1 MSTDA
6 SKKDDCVELKP
17 SIRHLES
24 SGCETQEERDSIPAP
39 ACASDFF
46 PDGGYRAWL
55 NVVAGWLTLFAS
67 IGFTNGLSVFQSY
80 YSLTILSAYSP
91 SDIAWIGSIQFW
103 GCFFFGLWA
112 GRLSDKYGPRIP
124 LGIGTCFLVLG
135 IMTASVSTKFYQLI
149 LSQGLCIGLGSG
161 LVFPPAVAIQSQWFL
176 KKRGFVVGLVMSGQN
191 LGGVVWPIVVNQ
203 LIEYDGISLGW
214 SLRIIGFLQL
224 FLMVI
229 ATLLVQA
236 RFHDI
241 PQEPLP
247 LKAFAT
253 NVHTVLFT
261 LSTVV
266 FFLGIFVPY
275 FFVSSYGM
283 KWGASTG
290 EALYLSS
297 ILNAAAFF
305 GCYAWGIAADAW
317 MGHFDTLTLAAFCA
331 AITTFGWIGV
341 RTYTGTVA
349 WSVAYG
355 FMSGGVQALFSPC
368 LSYLAPSPALIA
380 TWNGIFLTILSLPV
394 LGTGPIAGRLLSN
407 TQDDNYLP
415 MQLFT
420 GIVAIVGSFL
430 FLATRFAVSRNGGI

>member
-17 SIRHLES
+17 STQHLES
-24 SGCETQEERDSIPAP
+24 SGCETQEERESLPAP

-112 GRLSDKYGPRIP
+112 GHLSDKYGPRIP
-124 LGIGTCFLVLG
+124 LGIGTIFLVLG
-135 IMTASVSTKFYQLI
+135 TMTASVSTKFYQLI

-176 KKRGFVVGLVMSGQN
+176 KRRGFVVGLVMSGQN
-191 LGGVVWPIVVNQ
+191 LGGEGGPASFLCIVLTGGLLSLGVVWPIVVNQ

-236 RFHDI
+236 RFHNI
-241 PQEPLP
+241 PQKPLP
-247 LKAFAT
+247 LKAFAK
-253 NVHTVLFT
+253 NFHTVLFT

-266 FFLGIFVPY
+266 FFLAIFVPY
-275 FFVSSYGM
+275 VG
-283 KWGASTG
+283 
-290 EALYLSS
+290 
-297 ILNAAAFF
+297 
-305 GCYAWGIAADAW
+305 D
-317 MGHFDTLTLAAFCA
+317 
-331 AITTFGWIGV
+331 
-341 RTYTGTVA
+341 
-349 WSVAYG
+349 
-355 FMSGGVQALFSPC
+355 SP
-368 LSYLAPSPALIA
+368 
-380 TWNGIFLTILSLPV
+380 
-394 LGTGPIAGRLLSN
+394 
-407 TQDDNYLP
+407 
-415 MQLFT
+415 
-420 GIVAIVGSFL
+420 
-430 FLATRFAVSRNGGI
+430 